1 MNDYYE
7 SMRRKASARQEAK
20 QERDTREKSSEFNQR
35 DAEPRKR
42 KEREQRQNQKEDI
55 GNMDIKVNLEV
66 AADELLEG
74 CTKEF
79 IVQKTVDCECRKSTF
94 NATETERL
102 LARYAA
108 GQAL

>member
-1 MNDYYE
+1 
-7 SMRRKASARQEAK
+7 
-20 QERDTREKSSEFNQR
+20 
-35 DAEPRKR
+35 
-42 KEREQRQNQKEDI
+42 
-55 GNMDIKVNLEV
+55 MDIKVNLEV

-74 CTKEF
+74 CMKEF